1 MNEIDQTRVKL
12 TLKDENDDLGSRKCT
27 KWMKRSV
34 FNESDTMES
43 ILHDWNLMTMNKANQ
58 MMEVHNKDENLHLW
72 MKSKVIHIL
81 STF

>member
-34 FNESDTMES
+34 FNENDTTES
-43 ILHDWNLMTMNKANQ
+43 ILHD
-58 MMEVHNKDENLHLW
+58 
-72 MKSKVIHIL
+72 
-81 STF
+81 